1 MHRIF
6 ILIVLASLG
15 AAFTGADS
23 GPVLDLLCDASRVQG
38 SRLPDVT
45 GNATA
50 SIDGPVQFGGT
61 AAAPAL
67 LINKSDNH
75 ITLPYALDSVCLPTD
90 SLTVEAWVCVEQTVE
105 WGGILG
111 AMEDRGGAQK
121 GFMLGFRQSNFS
133 FGVSTEGADDG
144 DGRMTHVRDRHS
156 LEWGQWYHV
165 VGTYDGKS
173 LRLYVNGQLVDEA
186 DDQSGKILYPSKTE
200 YLIGSLQQGETRFF
214 WRGWLRKACVFDRA
228 LPAHEVQARFE
239 KDTGMYPKALHV
251 AVGPTVERLTRSSIR
266 IRWQT
271 EQPSPTS
278 VFFGDEPA
286 ALEERSVGGLRT
298 EHELEIGDVAPG
310 QMHFFRLAFNDAAGK
325 MQWTRLHEFDST
337 YAFSMV
343 DVAVGAYPYANNE
356 ERAFFGSVAQHILDE
371 TGIRKGYALVIG
383 NGEGRLAYELAS
395 RSQLKV
401 VGVDD
406 DAERIARA
414 RKALDDAGLYGVRV
428 KVQEGSFDA
437 LPYGQYFANLVVSER
452 MLTEGRPPCAR
463 EELHRVLRPGGGT
476 VALAYRK
483 GDGSNDLSGVLLDGW
498 MQREEPFALEYAV
511 EDGLNWAT
519 YKRPPLA
526 NAGEWTHM
534 YASAANTACSDDP
547 YPGADMHALWF
558 GEPGPRPMVDRG
570 TRGPA
575 PLYADGRLYVQGDC
589 RLFGMD
595 AYNGTIL
602 WELDIPD
609 LRRAN
614 VPRGSSNMA
623 LAGNALYA
631 VVRERCWVFDGQTG
645 AITTTYRLPA
655 PADVARHDWGYI
667 AAVDGLLYG
676 TAVKKGGLYIGAD
689 GEWYDTRGEESEKTV
704 SDVFFALDRPTG
716 APRWHY
722 TGGAVID
729 STITIGGGRV
739 YFVESRNPELADIE
753 AGRFGRELDKDR
765 FLIALDSLS
774 GEKLWEKPFAGRPAA
789 FVHYLMYQDEKLVSL
804 SSSGRWDM
812 YTFSAV
818 DGQLLWEHEAPLN
831 RDHHGGGMQHPAI
844 VGDMIYAEPCM
855 LKLATGEVIKDD
867 IKGRSGCGTVSA
879 SEHAIIFRDGT
890 HAIWDLKADKR
901 ARWSDLRPGCWLG
914 MIPAGGLVLAPES
927 GAGCWCAG
935 VPMETSIAF
944 ALPEK

>member
-1 MHRIF
+1 MYRF
-6 ILIVLASLG
+6 VTAILF
-15 AAFTGADS
+15 AAVCAQADTT
-23 GPVLDLLCDASRVQG
+23 PVLDLLCDPSRVRGAQ
-38 SRLPDVT
+38 LPDTT
-45 GNATA
+45 GNGTVT
-50 SIDGPVQFGGT
+50 IDGPIRFGGT

-67 LINKSDNH
+67 LINKSENH
-75 ITLPYALDSVCLPTD
+75 ITLPCALDSVCLPKD

-156 LEWGQWYHV
+156 IEWGRWYHV
-165 VGTYDGKS
+165 AGTYDGKHQ
-173 LRLYVNGQLVDEA
+173 RLFVDGLQVNEA
-186 DDQSGKILYPSKTE
+186 DDQSGKILYPNETDC
-200 YLIGSLQQGETRFF
+200 LIGSLQQGDTQFF
-214 WRGWLRKACVFDRA
+214 WRGWLREARIFDRA
-228 LPAHEVQARFE
+228 LSPEEVNARYE
-239 KDTGMYPKALHV
+239 ENKGLYPTALHV
-251 AVGPTVERLTRSSIR
+251 AVGPLVERVARDRIR

-271 EQPSPTS
+271 EDPSPTS
-278 VFFGDEPA
+278 VYFGDDPT
-286 ALEERSVGGLRT
+286 ALQERNEDGLRT
-298 EHELEIGDVAPG
+298 DHELVLDGVAPSR
-310 QMHFFRLAFNDAAGK
+310 MYFYRLAFNDPEGK

-343 DVAVGAYPYANNE
+343 DVTVGAYPYVNDE
-356 ERAFFGSVAQHILDE
+356 DREFFGSVAQRILDE
-371 TGIRKGYALVIG
+371 TDIRKGYALVIG
-383 NGEGRLAYELAS
+383 NGEGRLAYELAA
-395 RSQLKV
+395 RSALKV

-406 DAERIARA
+406 DPERIARA
-414 RKALDDAGLYGVRV
+414 RNALDDAGLYGVRV
-428 KVQEGSFDA
+428 KVQEGSFDK

-452 MLTEGRPPCAR
+452 MLTEGRPPCPR
-463 EELHRVLRPGGGT
+463 TEIHRLLRPGGGT
-476 VALAYRK
+476 AALVYK
-483 GDGSNDLSGVLLDGW
+483 KNLSDDNLAAMTLDGW
-498 MQREEPFALEYAV
+498 MKREEPFRFDLAH
-511 EDGLNWAT
+511 EDALNWAT
-519 YKRPPLA
+519 YSRPPLA

-534 YASAANTACSDDP
+534 YANAANTTCSNDP

-558 GEPGPRPMVDRG
+558 GDPGPRPMADRG

-602 WELDIPD
+602 WELDVPD

-623 LAGNALYA
+623 LSGDTLYA
-631 VVRERCWVFDGQTG
+631 TVRERCWVFDGQTG
-645 AITTTYRLPA
+645 VIRTTYPLPA
-655 PADVARHDWGYI
+655 PADVKRHDWGYV
-667 AAVDGLLYG
+667 AAVDHLLYG
-676 TAVKKGGLYIGAD
+676 SAVKKGGLYIGAD
-689 GEWYDTRGEESEKTV
+689 GEWYDKRGEESEKTV
-704 SDVFFALDRPTG
+704 SDIFFAVDRASG
-716 APRWHY
+716 EPRWNY
-722 TGGAVID
+722 VGGAMLN

-739 YFVESRNPELADIE
+739 YFIESRNPELARIN
-753 AGRFGRELDKDR
+753 AGRIGRELDTDR
-765 FLIALDSLS
+765 FLVALDAQT
-774 GEKLWEKPFAGRPAA
+774 GARLWEQPFDGRPAM

-818 DGQLLWEHEAPLN
+818 DGQSVWKHQAPLN
-831 RDHHGGGMQHPAI
+831 RDHHGGGLQHPAI

-855 LKLATGEVIKDD
+855 LKLDTGEVVKDD

-879 SEHAIIFRDGT
+879 SAHAIIFRDST
-890 HAIWDLKADKR
+890 HAMWDLKTDKR
-901 ARWSDLRPGCWLG
+901 VRWGDLRPGCWLG
-914 MIPAGGLVLAPES
+914 MIPAGGMVLAPES